1 MNLFRPIYLLLCLGC
16 YFFMSGNN
24 ALFAEEC
31 DTAIFSNIAPEI
43 CQGEVFTVGS
53 NNYSASGVYIDTLL
67 SFEEC
72 DSIITTNLT
81 VRNGNVLQQSVRI
94 CAGQSFQ
101 VGNSVYTTAG
111 QYRDSLLNTF
121 GCDSIVFTN
130 IGINPTFG
138 IIQDISI
145 CAGESVQVG
154 GNTYSEA
161 GTYIDTLKTIFFC
174 DSIITTNLSV
184 TAAVVTN
191 LSIELCEG
199 QSFQVGNS
207 VYSSSGN
214 YIDTLLSSGGCD
226 SIINLNLNILPT
238 AKFSQNPEICQ
249 GESVS
254 VGNSIYTAPG
264 TYIDTLISSSGCDS
278 IITTTL
284 TVNPIFSSVQTRSI
298 CQGESIIVGTNS
310 YNTTGTY
317 IDTLNTLSGCDSI
330 ITTNLTVRPVFRRT
344 DNPQI
349 CSGQVYNV
357 GNNSYTATG
366 TYIDSLSTVFGC
378 DSIITTNLSVVGA
391 LVSNVALTL
400 CEGQSVQVG
409 NSIYDESGNYTDT
422 LSSASGCDSIVNL
435 NLSILPKQTFQQS
448 VSICV
453 GQSITVGNNTY
464 TSAGIYVD
472 TLSSSFGCDSIVTT
486 TLSLLPTFTGSATLT
501 ICEGESIQV
510 GTNVY
515 TVSGTYT
522 DTLLTAAGCDSII
535 ITNLTVRPVFRRTDN
550 PQICSG
556 QVYNV
561 GNNSYTATGTYIDS
575 LSTVFGCDSII
586 TTNLSVV
593 GALVL
598 NIALTLCEGQ
608 SVQVGNSIYDE
619 SGNYTDTL
627 SSASGCDS
635 IVNLNLSILP
645 KQTFQQ
651 SVSICVGQSITVG
664 NNTYTSAGIYVDT
677 LSSSFGCDSIV
688 TTTLSLLPTFTGSA
702 TLTLCEGDSIQV
714 GTNVY
719 TVSGTYT
726 DTLLTAAG
734 CDSIIIT
741 NLTVNP
747 VFRRTDNPQI
757 CSGQVYNVGNS
768 NYTASGTYID
778 SLSTVFGCDSIITT
792 NLLVVS
798 EIVVN
803 LNISICE
810 GDSFQVDNST
820 YFEAGTYI
828 DTLSSTG
835 GCDSIV
841 VTNLSLDGVIT
852 VNFEA
857 AICQGDFLEFGDTIL
872 STAGVYTQIIPNENG
887 CDSIATLT
895 LTINPDQLTDI
906 DIRACQ
912 GDTIVIEGQNY
923 TQSIN
928 VTINKF
934 TYQGCDSTVRYS
946 IIFNPRNLV
955 SEDVIVCLPGT
966 FQGLPITKDTIIV
979 RVFENSFGCDSIIT
993 YNIRAALPANTEALS
1008 SICFGAS
1015 YEGFTIRQDTVIVK
1029 ALSTIFGCDSIVTEF
1044 ITALPLPS
1052 ITVSR
1057 DTTVNPGS
1065 SVTLFASG
1073 AANYQWSTGQTSPVI
1088 SVAPTEST
1096 NYIVRGFG
1104 ENGCSDCAVIRITV
1118 NACQIK
1124 VPTLFTPNN
1133 DGIHDFLSVK
1143 GAECLSVFSM
1153 AVLNRWGDV
1162 IFETQDINKLWD
1174 GTRNG
1179 SNLPEGVYYYILS
1192 GTSVVDGF
1200 PVLEK
1205 GYVHLKR

>member
-1 MNLFRPIYLLLCLGC
+1 LTYSNRPDHPSFMNLFRPIFLLLCLGC

-94 CAGQSFQ
+94 CEGQSFQ

-130 IGINPTFG
+130 IGINPTFS
-138 IIQDISI
+138 ISQDISI

-191 LSIELCEG
+191 LSIEICEG

-226 SIINLNLNILPT
+226 SIVNLNLSVSPT
-238 AKFSQNPEICQ
+238 ASLSQNLKVCQ
-249 GESVS
+249 GESIS
-254 VGNSIYTAPG
+254 VGNNIYNAPG
-264 TYIDTLISSSGCDS
+264 IYIDTLISSTGCDS

-330 ITTNLTVRPVFRRT
+330 ITTNLIVRPVFRRTDNPQICSGQVYNVGNSSYTVAGTYIDSLSTAFGCDSIITTNLTVRPVFRRT

-357 GNNSYTATG
+357 GNSSYTVAG
-366 TYIDSLSTVFGC
+366 TYIDSLITAFGC
-378 DSIITTNLSVVGA
+378 DSIITTNLSVVGT

-435 NLSILPKQTFQQS
+435 NLSIFPKQTFQQS

-486 TLSLLPTFTGSATLT
+486 ILSLLPTSTGIATIS
-501 ICEGESIQV
+501 ICEGESFQV

-515 TVSGTYT
+515 TTSGIYT
-522 DTLLTAAGCDSII
+522 DSLLNVDGCDSI
-535 ITNLTVRPVFRRTDN
+535 
-550 PQICSG
+550 
-556 QVYNV
+556 Y
-561 GNNSYTATGTYIDS
+561 
-575 LSTVFGCDSII
+575 
-586 TTNLSVV
+586 
-593 GALVL
+593 
-598 NIALTLCEGQ
+598 
-608 SVQVGNSIYDE
+608 
-619 SGNYTDTL
+619 
-627 SSASGCDS
+627 
-635 IVNLNLSILP
+635 
-645 KQTFQQ
+645 
-651 SVSICVGQSITVG
+651 
-664 NNTYTSAGIYVDT
+664 
-677 LSSSFGCDSIV
+677 
-688 TTTLSLLPTFTGSA
+688 
-702 TLTLCEGDSIQV
+702 
-714 GTNVY
+714 
-719 TVSGTYT
+719 
-726 DTLLTAAG
+726 
-734 CDSIIIT
+734 IT

-768 NYTASGTYID
+768 SYTATGTYID

-803 LNISICE
+803 QNISICE
-810 GDSFQVDNST
+810 GDSFQVGNNT
-820 YFEAGTYI
+820 YSEAGTYI

-872 STAGVYTQIIPNENG
+872 STAGIYTQIIPNENG

-946 IIFNPRNLV
+946 IIFNPRNLI

-979 RVFENSFGCDSIIT
+979 RAFENSFGCDSIIT
-993 YNIRAALPANTEALS
+993 YNIRAASPANTEALS
-1008 SICFGAS
+1008 SICFGTS

-1088 SVAPTEST
+1088 SVAPTQST

-1104 ENGCSDCAVIRITV
+1104 ENGCSDSAVIRITV

-1162 IFETQDINKLWD
+1162 IFETQDLNKLWD